1 MNFKASAIAEFLK
14 GELIGNPD
22 VEVNNVSKIEDG
34 QPGTLAFLG
43 NMKYEKYVY
52 ETKASILLVNKDF
65 NPQKEILATL
75 IKVDNAYE
83 SFASLLELYQQG
95 KPQKEGIRPLSSI
108 HETATI
114 GENVYVGEY
123 SVIEQGAK
131 IGNNVKIYPQV
142 YIGDG
147 VQIGEGCVLHP
158 GVKVYEGSIIG
169 KDCVFHSG
177 TIIGSDGFG
186 FAPSVNN
193 DYKKVPQ
200 IGIVIIEDH
209 VEIGA
214 NCCVDRA
221 TMGATVI
228 RKGVKLDNL
237 IQIAHNVELGENAV
251 MAAQSGIA
259 GSAKIGKNIMV
270 GGQVAING
278 HIKVGDDV
286 KIGAKSGVNSDVKD
300 GEIIQGIPA
309 IQYRNFWKS
318 QLLFTKLPET
328 RQQLNQ
334 IERDI
339 KDLKETKN

>member
-1 MNFKASAIAEFLK
+1 MNFKASTIAEFLK
-14 GELIGNPD
+14 GEIVGNPD
-22 VEVNNVSKIEDG
+22 IEVNNVSKIEDG

-43 NMKYEKYVY
+43 NRKYEKYVY

-65 NPQKEILATL
+65 KAEKEIQATL

-83 SFASLLELYQQG
+83 SFAALLELYQQG
-95 KPQKEGIRPLSSI
+95 KPQKTGIRPLSSI
-108 HETATI
+108 HETATL

-123 SVIEQGAK
+123 AVIEQGAK

-147 VQIGEGCVLHP
+147 VEIGDGTVLYP
-158 GVKVYEGSIIG
+158 GVKVYEGCKIG
-169 KDCVFHSG
+169 KECVFHSG
-177 TIIGSDGFG
+177 TIIGADGFG
-186 FAPSVNN
+186 FAPSANN
-193 DYKKVPQ
+193 DYKKIPQ
-200 IGIVIIEDH
+200 IGIVIIEDY

-221 TMGATVI
+221 TMGATII

-237 IQIAHNVELGENAV
+237 IQVAHNVEIGENTV

-259 GSAKIGKNIMV
+259 GSAKIGKNNMY

-278 HIKVGDDV
+278 HIKIGDNVKVG
-286 KIGAKSGVNSDVKD
+286 AQSGVLSDVKD
-300 GEIIQGIPA
+300 GEMLQGSPVIPFK
-309 IQYRNFWKS
+309 NFWKS
-318 QLLFTKLPET
+318 SVIFNKLPEM

-334 IERDI
+334 LERDL
-339 KDLKETKN
+339 KDLKNPKS